1 MDTPA
6 LTMVTLTD
14 GSYDVCAA
22 AVRHFARQSVLEKV
36 ELIVVCATRD
46 ALGEVDEETFRGF
59 HSVKLLPIGTFDTTA
74 EGVAAAVRAASA
86 PLVGLIEEHDFLPP
100 NLAEVVIREMAD
112 ETVQAVG
119 FGMEPANPGVVA
131 WAHLYLQFGIAVAPV
146 RSGGA
151 PCLGGHHAVYRRKL
165 LLGYG
170 DDLVDVLGNEAVL
183 HEDLR
188 RRGHRMFMTGD
199 AVTEHLQIS
208 RIADLVRH
216 EFISQRSYAAAR
228 ASVMKWSPARRL
240 GYALGSPAIPALR
253 LARAVP
259 AVLRTP
265 EGRRLLPRIIGP
277 MTVGAVSGAAGE
289 AVGYLAGGSET
300 GERARLDIE
309 LHRRSYLNVTDR
321 ATGSGRSSRKA
332 V

>member
-1 MDTPA
+1 MPTASGRACRPLRSNRRRSRRRRQSMPTVSPTPGCRLRHNDAGDAAGVTLSTENEQSSNERWCGSSQPSVKSLRDPSLTDSLEFHRTSFPRPLERRTAKGNDMDTPA

-146 RSGGA
+146 RSGG
-151 PCLGGHHAVYRRKL
+151 
-165 LLGYG
+165 
-170 DDLVDVLGNEAVL
+170 
-183 HEDLR
+183 
-188 RRGHRMFMTGD
+188 
-199 AVTEHLQIS
+199 
-208 RIADLVRH
+208 
-216 EFISQRSYAAAR
+216 
-228 ASVMKWSPARRL
+228 
-240 GYALGSPAIPALR
+240 
-253 LARAVP
+253 
-259 AVLRTP
+259 
-265 EGRRLLPRIIGP
+265 
-277 MTVGAVSGAAGE
+277 
-289 AVGYLAGGSET
+289 
-300 GERARLDIE
+300 
-309 LHRRSYLNVTDR
+309 
-321 ATGSGRSSRKA
+321 
-332 V
+332 